1 MTKKMSNEIKLLIIG
16 KNSFIGKNLFNFLKK
31 RIISKKITFEQFK
44 KKDNKFLQSFS
55 HICNCAITKQYAT
68 KKYKKKNDI
77 DQLILMRIKKFN
89 IKYIFLSSRK
99 VYKPKAN
106 IKENS
111 PLVGND
117 NYSKNKITTEKYIKR
132 NIKNKYLIL
141 RVSNLIGSYNNK
153 YRKISNTFI
162 DNYFK
167 YRKLKKDI
175 FYENLFKDFL
185 SIDQFN
191 NIFLKI
197 LQKNLKGIYNISI
210 GKKIFIK
217 ELLKALNKGKKLKN
231 FKEKKISSNDS
242 FYLNNDKLIK
252 KIKIKITKR
261 SLFQYCYNI

>member
-1 MTKKMSNEIKLLIIG
+1 M
-16 KNSFIGKNLFNFLKK
+16 
-31 RIISKKITFEQFK
+31 
-44 KKDNKFLQSFS
+44 
-55 HICNCAITKQYAT
+55 
-68 KKYKKKNDI
+68 
-77 DQLILMRIKKFN
+77 
-89 IKYIFLSSRK
+89 
-99 VYKPKAN
+99 
-106 IKENS
+106 
-111 PLVGND
+111 
-117 NYSKNKITTEKYIKR
+117 
-132 NIKNKYLIL
+132 
-141 RVSNLIGSYNNK
+141 
-153 YRKISNTFI
+153 
-162 DNYFK
+162 
-167 YRKLKKDI
+167 
-175 FYENLFKDFL
+175 FKDFL